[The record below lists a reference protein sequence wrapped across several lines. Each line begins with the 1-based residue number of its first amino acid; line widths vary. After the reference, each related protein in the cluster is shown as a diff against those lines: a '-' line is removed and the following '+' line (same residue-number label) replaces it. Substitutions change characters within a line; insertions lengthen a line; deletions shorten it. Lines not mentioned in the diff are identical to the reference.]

1 MKSLSTALQAHL
13 DSGAT
18 TLAWCWRLTRSDGA
32 VFGFTDHDR
41 ALSFDGTTFEP
52 DSGLVAS
59 DIHTGGDL
67 SVDAQDAEGVLSS
80 EAITETDIVDGLW
93 DNATVEV
100 WRVNWADTAQRALLR
115 LGSTGEIRRGRVS
128 FVAEMRSLAH
138 VLAQTVGRSFQPSC
152 DAALG
157 DARCGVDLTDP
168 AYAGTGA
175 VIDLVRAR
183 VFTASD
189 LDGFET
195 GWFAFGTLTWTS
207 GANAGRVAEI
217 LRHDLADGLVT
228 LQLLEEPVRG
238 VAEDDAFT
246 IRAGCDKRIETCAAK
261 FANAAN
267 FRGFPHIP
275 GNDAVLRYATLAAD
289 KTGAVL

>member
-1 MKSLSTALQAHL
+1 MKTLSTALQTHL

-18 TLAWCWRLTRSDGA
+18 TLAWCWRLTRSDDA

-41 ALSFDGTTFEP
+41 ALGFDGTTFEP
-52 DSGLVAS
+52 DSGLIAS
-59 DIHTGGDL
+59 ELHGASDL

-80 EAITETDIVDGLW
+80 EVISETDIVDGLW
-93 DNATVEV
+93 DNAQVEV
-100 WRVNWADTAQRALLR
+100 WRVNWADTEQRALLR
-115 LGSTGEIRRGRVS
+115 LGTTGEIRRGRVS

-157 DARCGVDLTDP
+157 DARCAVDLGDP
-168 AYAGTGA
+168 TYSGAGA
-175 VIDLVRAR
+175 VIDVVRTR

-189 LDGFET
+189 LDGFAA

-217 LRHDLADGLVT
+217 PRHDLASGLVT
-228 LQLLEEPVRG
+228 LQLLEEPVRAIEPG
-238 VAEDDAFT
+238 DAFT
-246 IRAGCDKRIETCAAK
+246 IRAGCDKRIETCTAK